1 MTDNLYLPDLDDGDF
16 RRLIDARRLV
26 IIKFWSAEQGQHSA
40 YHSAVSRAAEKHPE
54 VAFAQSNVDL
64 HHNLALRT
72 HAPETPSI
80 QGWVDGNLVKSQIGE
95 LDENEIEG
103 FIREI
108 KTYKITA

>member
-1 MTDNLYLPDLDDGDF
+1 MTNELYLPDLDDGDF
-16 RRLIDARRLV
+16 RRIIDARRLV

-40 YHSAVSRAAEKHPE
+40 YHGAIARAAEKHPE

-64 HHNLALRT
+64 HHNL
-72 HAPETPSI
+72 
-80 QGWVDGNLVKSQIGE
+80 QGWVDGNLVKSQSGE

-108 KTYKITA
+108 KTHKITA